1 MEEPM
6 TNKPDLEQTL
16 RLVADYLDAKNPTVK
31 LAYATGQAIS
41 DATDATDTEKLK
53 LFDEGIARLH
63 KLCCEWLAD
72 AFAMFFEVAQR
83 SGIESPVGWAEQQL
97 RDYLEPRLGHQL
109 RYETEVDCP
118 IAAPY
123 LWKGEF
129 PHKTIVWWVAEAASQ
144 EGGQLIL
151 PNESPFDDRSDV
163 EMLLDLDEQLMRSS
177 YVAPGW
183 LRRIRD
189 FNGKRERAVAGTL
202 SLQET
207 RKEIGFI
214 QYELWME
221 IDSAMSAARAR
232 ARLGDSALNPAKD

>member
-129 PHKTIVWWVAEAASQ
+129 PHKAIVWWVAEAASQ

-151 PNESPFDDRSDV
+151 PTESPFDDRSDV

-189 FNGKRERAVAGTL
+189 FNRNRPACRTGPL
-202 SLQET
+202 SPEET
-207 RKEIGFI
+207 RQEIGFI
-214 QYELWME
+214 QVELWTE
-221 IDSAMSAARAR
+221 LDAAICKE
-232 ARLGDSALNPAKD
+232 RLKAQ